1 MVAIF
6 INLEVRA
13 PAPATVCRLRLPAP
27 LLACPQRPRELC
39 PGQGLGR
46 PGWRASSCPPGGWRA
61 AAPPSGAFGLRGQRA
76 RCLCRWV
83 WLRRTH
89 PGRGAGFVPGGK
101 RVPCPSEQSPSPAL
115 QTPGRG
121 HRKAVPVGSHL
132 YVASRAGCRSDPRQ
146 PPPLGL
152 WPRTLPPVPSAVPSG
167 LGAGRLRVPAVPLT
181 QSHPAGSGG
190 QHEWPGTDREPGRGM
205 WGARHAARQP
215 PVRSA
220 LWEPP
225 SPARGPKSTAE
236 RRRPSRPRTP
246 GRRRPLRAPGLPR
259 AGHTC
264 RGGRA
269 GAGCGPQAAAAPSGR
284 HPGLYVG
291 ACGRRPGPP
300 RRALMDGGGGLRAL
314 PAPRARPRARL
325 CTPRT

>member
-1 MVAIF
+1 MAASGSLFQNYMVPLRLVLSPADMVAIF

-46 PGWRASSCPPGGWRA
+46 PGWRASSCPPGGRRA

-190 QHEWPGTDREPGRGM
+190 QHEWPGTDREPGWGM

-236 RRRPSRPRTP
+236 RRRPSLPRTP

-269 GAGCGPQAAAAPSGR
+269 GAGCGP
-284 HPGLYVG
+284 
-291 ACGRRPGPP
+291 
-300 RRALMDGGGGLRAL
+300 
-314 PAPRARPRARL
+314 
-325 CTPRT
+325 